1 MWHTETALLICMPKF
16 LYFIFQLE
24 QDIDDFTGHDAS
36 SISSITDDGQVPTTQ
51 HSFELVLVPIVIC

>member
-1 MWHTETALLICMPKF
+1 MPKF